1 MDFSMKR
8 NSQGRNNSEHDHQLS
23 LEHLPI
29 LSEHRGTSSTSPSS
43 PSSSEENGEII
54 VNIDASSDAN
64 VPSKDLSPSLWRQSS
79 YEFWTDQKGGDDSEE
94 HEMSDV
100 EKNQPSGR
108 PPRSMENIRS
118 KVSFQTP
125 SKQSPEDDN
134 DKSRNNTAMSGE
146 DSVAGRLHPRKQP
159 SNVSVAYNTA
169 GAGGDRDEVVKC
181 TSFQRR
187 PSFLTSTKT
196 VSRLSDP
203 PIADRRSDRIPSGP
217 LKSGRVSGIL
227 EKVPGLEDDD
237 DDDEILI
244 DDVPSDDFKTAKLD
258 ALTLLQWI
266 SLFTIISLLV
276 CTLKIPEW
284 KRAEFRGLELWK
296 WEVLVLVMICGRLV
310 SGWAI
315 RILVF
320 FIERNF
326 ILRKRVLYFVYG
338 LRKAVQNCIWLGLVL
353 IAWQCFFDHKIEG
366 NNEFLWLINKLL
378 WCIVTATLLWL
389 LKTLMVKVLAS
400 SFHVSTFFDR
410 IQDSLFNQYVIEML
424 SGPPL
429 IESQNNQDEDER
441 TMIEISKLQNAGATL
456 PADLRSAI
464 PSPAAKSGRG
474 FQTPGRPESKNFSG
488 SLKNSSNKRED
499 TITIDHL
506 HQLNPKNISAWNMKR
521 LMNVVRHGSL
531 VTLDEQ
537 IEDLTEEDEST
548 NQIKSEHEAKLAA
561 RKIFKNVARPR
572 SKYIYMNDLGR
583 FLRDEEAMKVM
594 SLLAGSTE
602 YERISKKDLKNWVVN
617 AFRERRALALTLND
631 TKTAVN
637 KLHQMV
643 NVLVGVVIFI
653 ICILILGL
661 ASSQFLLAV
670 SSQVVVVT
678 FIFGNFCKTVFEAII
693 FLFVIHPF
701 DVGDRCEI
709 GGIQMIVEE
718 MNILTTVFLRYDNQ
732 KIIYP
737 NSTLSTIPIH
747 NYYRSPDMD
756 DAIEFYI
763 HIATPME
770 KINLMKQKILSYIEN
785 KKDYW
790 YPNAILIVRDMD
802 QLNRIKMN
810 LWPTHKMNHQN
821 MIERHNRRSL
831 LVEEILKIVKEL
843 GIEYQLYPLDINIKN
858 MSDVNFTR
866 MPSTWSS
873 PTSKDHH

>member
-8 NSQGRNNSEHDHQLS
+8 KSQGHNIPNNADHHQELS

-29 LSEHRGTSSTSPSS
+29 LSGHRGTSSSPSS
-43 PSSSEENGEII
+43 PTSSEDSGEII
-54 VNIDASSDAN
+54 VDIDGSSEAT
-64 VPSKDLSPSLWRQSS
+64 VPSKDPSSSLWRQSS

-94 HEMSDV
+94 QEMSDI
-100 EKNQPSGR
+100 EKNHSSGR
-108 PPRSMENIRS
+108 PPRVMENNRS

-125 SKQSPEDDN
+125 SKQLTEDE
-134 DKSRNNTAMSGE
+134 NNNAAGAGE
-146 DSVAGRLHPRKQP
+146 DNVAGRLHPRKQP
-159 SNVSVAYNTA
+159 SNVSNAYSSA
-169 GAGGDRDEVVKC
+169 GAGGDREEVVKC

-187 PSFLTSTKT
+187 PSVLLSTKT

-203 PIADRRSDRIPSGP
+203 PIAERRADRIPASGP
-217 LKSGRVSGIL
+217 LKSGKVSGML

-237 DDDEILI
+237 DDDEIFI

-266 SLFTIISLLV
+266 SLFTIISILV
-276 CTLKIPEW
+276 CTLKIPGW
-284 KRAEFRGLELWK
+284 KRAEFRGLKLWK
-296 WEVLVLVMICGRLV
+296 WEVLVLVLICGRLV

-315 RILVF
+315 RIVVF

-326 ILRKRVLYFVYG
+326 MLRKRVLYFVYG
-338 LRKAVQNCIWLGLVL
+338 LRKAVQNCVWLGLVL
-353 IAWQCFFDHKIEG
+353 IAWQCFFDDKIEG
-366 NNEFLWLINKLL
+366 NNEFLWFINKLM

-429 IESQNNQDEDER
+429 IESQNNQDEEER

-456 PADLRSAI
+456 PPDLRSAI
-464 PSPAAKSGRG
+464 PSPAARSGRG
-474 FQTPGRPESKNFSG
+474 FQTPSRPDSKKISG
-488 SLKNSSNKRED
+488 TLKSSSNKPEE

-506 HQLNPKNISAWNMKR
+506 HKLNPKNISAWNMKR

-537 IEDLTEEDEST
+537 IEDLTDDDEST
-548 NQIKSEHEAKLAA
+548 KQIKSEHEAKLAA

-572 SKYIYMNDLGR
+572 FKYIYMNDLVR
-583 FLRDEEAMKVM
+583 FLREDEAMKVM
-594 SLLAGSTE
+594 AIIAGSTE
-602 YERISKKDLKNWVVN
+602 YDRISKKDLKNWVVD

-637 KLHQMV
+637 KLHHMV
-643 NVLVGVVIFI
+643 NALVGAVIFI

-661 ASSQFLLAV
+661 ASTQFLLAV
-670 SSQVVVVT
+670 SSQIVVVT

-718 MNILTTVFLRYDNQ
+718 MNILTTVFLRYDSQ
-732 KIIYP
+732 KIVYP

-763 HIATPME
+763 HIATPIE

-790 YPNAILIVRDMD
+790 YPNAVLVTRDID
-802 QLNRIKMN
+802 QLNRIKMA
-810 LWPTHKMNHQN
+810 LWPTHRMNHQN

-831 LVEEILKIVKEL
+831 LLEEIIKTVKEL
-843 GIEYQLYPLDINIKN
+843 GIEYQLYPLDVNIKN
-858 MSDVNFTR
+858 MSEVNFTR
-866 MPSTWSS
+866 MPSTWTS
-873 PTSKDHH
+873 PS

>member
-1 MDFSMKR
+1 MKR
-8 NSQGRNNSEHDHQLS
+8 KSQGRNNAEHRHDLS

-29 LSEHRGTSSTSPSS
+29 LSDHRGTSSSPSS
-43 PSSSEENGEII
+43 PSSSEEHGEII
-54 VNIDASSDAN
+54 VNIDNSSDAN
-64 VPSKDLSPSLWRQSS
+64 VPSKDPSPSLWRQSS

-100 EKNQPSGR
+100 EKNQPSGGR
-108 PPRSMENIRS
+108 PPRVMENNRS
-118 KVSFQTP
+118 RVSFQTS
-125 SKQSPEDDN
+125 SKQFPEDEY
-134 DKSRNNTAMSGE
+134 DKSRNNTAGAGE
-146 DSVAGRLHPRKQP
+146 DNVAGRLHPRKQP
-159 SNVSVAYNTA
+159 SNVSVAYNSA
-169 GAGGDRDEVVKC
+169 GADRDEVVKC
-181 TSFQRR
+181 TSFQSR
-187 PSFLTSTKT
+187 PSILMPTKT

-203 PIADRRSDRIPSGP
+203 PMVERRTDRIPASGP
-217 LKSGRVSGIL
+217 LKSGRVSGML

-237 DDDEILI
+237 DDDDAFI
-244 DDVPSDDFKTAKLD
+244 DDVPSDDFKKVKLD

-266 SLFTIISLLV
+266 SLFMIIGLLV
-276 CTLKIPEW
+276 STLKIPKW

-296 WEVLVLVMICGRLV
+296 WEVLVLVLICGRLV

-315 RILVF
+315 RIIVF

-326 ILRKRVLYFVYG
+326 MLRKRVLYFVYG

-353 IAWQCFFDHKIEG
+353 MAWQCFFDNKIEG
-366 NNEFLWLINKLL
+366 NNEFLWFINKLL

-424 SGPPL
+424 SGPPI
-429 IESQNNQDEDER
+429 IESQNIQDEEER

-456 PADLRSAI
+456 PPDLRSAI

-474 FQTPGRPESKNFSG
+474 FQTPGRPESKTYSG
-488 SLKNSSNKRED
+488 KLTSSNNKQED

-506 HQLNPKNISAWNMKR
+506 HKLNPKNISAWNMKR

-537 IEDLTEEDEST
+537 IEDLTNDDEST
-548 NQIKSEHEAKLAA
+548 KQIKSEHEAKLAA

-572 SKYIYMNDLGR
+572 SKYIYMNDIER
-583 FLRDEEAMKVM
+583 FLREDEALKVM
-594 SLLAGSTE
+594 AVIAGSTD
-602 YERISKKDLKNWVVN
+602 YERISKKDLKNWVVE

-637 KLHQMV
+637 KLHHMV
-643 NVLVGVVIFI
+643 NALVGVVIFI

-661 ASSQFLLAV
+661 ASTQFLLAV
-670 SSQVVVVT
+670 SSQIVVVT

-718 MNILTTVFLRYDNQ
+718 MNILTTVFLRYDSQ

-763 HIATPME
+763 HIATPIE

-790 YPNAILIVRDMD
+790 YPNAILVTRDTD
-802 QLNRIKMN
+802 QLNRIKMA
-810 LWPTHKMNHQN
+810 LWPTHRMNHQN

-831 LVEEILKIVKEL
+831 LLEEILKTIKEL

-858 MSDVNFTR
+858 MSDINFTR
-866 MPSTWSS
+866 MPSTWTS
-873 PTSKDHH
+873 PS